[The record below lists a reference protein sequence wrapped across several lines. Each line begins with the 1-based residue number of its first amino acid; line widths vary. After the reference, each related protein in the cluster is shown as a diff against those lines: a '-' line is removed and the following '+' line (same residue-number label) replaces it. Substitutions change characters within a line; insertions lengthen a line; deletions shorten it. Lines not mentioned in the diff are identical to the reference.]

1 MSLTNLALKNKVSTY
16 LIILLICFF
25 GIIAYLSLEKAEDP
39 GYTIKT
45 AVIVTNWPGA
55 TAEEVGNLVS
65 KKIEN
70 EVRNMD
76 SLDYVESKN
85 LPGQSNVY
93 VNLKQKYW
101 NPDKEWTELRNKIT
115 TFVTPQLPYGVEPP
129 LINTYF
135 GDVYGTV
142 LSVSSTDLSY
152 EELYKQGKKLE
163 EALLFN
169 VPEIG
174 KIEFFGIQ
182 KNIIYINLNNEKIA
196 EMGITLQEISSSIKG
211 GNIIISGGN
220 LNTKSYKV
228 LINPSGTLK
237 TLEDI
242 RKIVV
247 SGNKR
252 GERIY
257 LGEIA
262 TVEKGYI
269 NPPSLLTFNKN
280 TKSIV
285 LAIALSNGENILK
298 LKSETKKVIKNFSKT
313 LPLSTNISF
322 VYNEGDF
329 VENKIGSFLS
339 SLAQAIISIVAI
351 MLIFLGLKTGLIVAS
366 LTPVS
371 IAATLIGLKFF
382 GYGINQITL
391 AGLIIALG
399 MLVDSAVVMSENI
412 IVLSQQGMDKKE
424 ACLESGKSL
433 AIPLFTG
440 SLATCVAM
448 LPIIGNRA
456 SMGQYVGPMAIVVF
470 IALGSS
476 WIINQ
481 TFIPLISFDYLNP
494 QSTKITDYNKDKL
507 YVGYRKILI
516 YMLKNIKKSVFLI
529 IGSLVL
535 SIFLFKN
542 IPSEFMPASDTPVMS
557 SYINLPKGSSINTTN
572 AIVSDLNQYINKTLY
587 VGNLKPLPTT
597 ILDFLLTG
605 GTSKVYEKN
614 GILDWNSYIGAGG
627 PRYTLSYSPEAPQSE
642 FAYVLFSVTD
652 YSLIPKY
659 SSAIDT
665 YIKNKYPNVTI
676 ITRALG
682 TGTSAEFDLSYQ
694 LISANQLTLNKA
706 TTELETYLRGLKEI
720 DIVNNNWGNSA
731 PEISIEI
738 DYNKANLAGLTSQEI
753 ADAIQFSLQGFNST
767 FFYDFKAPPL
777 NTVIPI
783 KIRGTTDYKNQLS
796 SLKSIKINNSKGY
809 SVPLEQVA
817 TLKLQYIPT
826 FVYKRDS
833 ITTMQVQATILEGY
847 SATDINSTV
856 EKWIKEK
863 FSNDWKEKELSF
875 KLSGTMQTSQE
886 NSQGLVNGIP
896 IALLLMT
903 IIVTLQFNSIKKG
916 LIIMTSIP
924 LALLGC
930 SIGLI
935 ITRLNFGFM
944 AIVGI
949 ISLAGVVLNHT
960 IVLID
965 KITIEE
971 EVIKR
976 DLCDALIIGCQTR
989 LRPILLTVFTTL
1001 AGLLP
1006 LYFFGG
1012 PLFSQLSA
1020 VMIFGLAFDIFLCL
1034 GFIPVIYSIVYN
1046 IRFKDYEY
1054 IDDNVPKPIENNLPN

>member
-1 MSLTNLALKNKVSTY
+1 M
-16 LIILLICFF
+16 IILLICFF

-220 LNTKSYKV
+220 LKTKSYKV

-247 SGNKR
+247 SGNRR

-257 LGEIA
+257 LGEIG

-572 AIVSDLNQYINKTLY
+572 AIVSDLNQYINKTDR
-587 VGNLKPLPTT
+587 K
-597 ILDFLLTG
+597 
-605 GTSKVYEKN
+605 
-614 GILDWNSYIGAGG
+614 
-627 PRYTLSYSPEAPQSE
+627 
-642 FAYVLFSVTD
+642 SV
-652 YSLIPKY
+652 
-659 SSAIDT
+659 
-665 YIKNKYPNVTI
+665 V
-676 ITRALG
+676 
-682 TGTSAEFDLSYQ
+682 
-694 LISANQLTLNKA
+694 
-706 TTELETYLRGLKEI
+706 
-720 DIVNNNWGNSA
+720 
-731 PEISIEI
+731 
-738 DYNKANLAGLTSQEI
+738 
-753 ADAIQFSLQGFNST
+753 
-767 FFYDFKAPPL
+767 
-777 NTVIPI
+777 
-783 KIRGTTDYKNQLS
+783 
-796 SLKSIKINNSKGY
+796 
-809 SVPLEQVA
+809 
-817 TLKLQYIPT
+817 
-826 FVYKRDS
+826 
-833 ITTMQVQATILEGY
+833 
-847 SATDINSTV
+847 
-856 EKWIKEK
+856 
-863 FSNDWKEKELSF
+863 
-875 KLSGTMQTSQE
+875 
-886 NSQGLVNGIP
+886 
-896 IALLLMT
+896 
-903 IIVTLQFNSIKKG
+903 
-916 LIIMTSIP
+916 
-924 LALLGC
+924 
-930 SIGLI
+930 
-935 ITRLNFGFM
+935 
-944 AIVGI
+944 
-949 ISLAGVVLNHT
+949 
-960 IVLID
+960 
-965 KITIEE
+965 
-971 EVIKR
+971 
-976 DLCDALIIGCQTR
+976 
-989 LRPILLTVFTTL
+989 
-1001 AGLLP
+1001 
-1006 LYFFGG
+1006 
-1012 PLFSQLSA
+1012 
-1020 VMIFGLAFDIFLCL
+1020 
-1034 GFIPVIYSIVYN
+1034 
-1046 IRFKDYEY
+1046 
-1054 IDDNVPKPIENNLPN
+1054 